1 MHSCEQSLACESF
14 EEATVVSVVDSL
26 LVTGIQ
32 KNNTFSTVQYF
43 ILSLALFYLLYVYVM
58 LNCWRSLK
66 TSIATTSF
74 YAYDHWILIGTF
86 L

>member
-1 MHSCEQSLACESF
+1 M
-14 EEATVVSVVDSL
+14 VSVVDSL

-74 YAYDHWILIGTF
+74 YAYDH
-86 L
+86 